1 MWYNGTKWL
10 VIENDEDRVKK
21 INTLIINNKTL
32 KIKTPDAE
40 MTLLANDEEDY
51 EREGCYSRDQLDE
64 FINKVVDLNNE
75 RESNTHIIKINRVN
89 KNHNKI
95 QKTSK

>member
-1 MWYNGTKWL
+1 
-10 VIENDEDRVKK
+10 
-21 INTLIINNKTL
+21 
-32 KIKTPDAE
+32 

-64 FINKVVDLNNE
+64 FINKVVDLKNE

>member
-1 MWYNGTKWL
+1 MT
-10 VIENDEDRVKK
+10 KK
-21 INTLIINNKTL
+21 IT
-32 KIKTPDAE
+32 
-40 MTLLANDEEDY
+40 
-51 EREGCYSRDQLDE
+51 REKDVIQDNQLDE
-64 FINKVVDLNNE
+64 FINKVVDLKNE